1 MQVRIVTTFSELM
14 CLICYLIITD
24 IQITNQLFQGMTIAW
39 LSCTTDIRFIDSFL
53 MEEHF

>member
-1 MQVRIVTTFSELM
+1 MQVRIVTTFIELI
-14 CLICYLIITD
+14 CLISYLIITD

-39 LSCTTDIRFIDSFL
+39 LSCITDIRFIDSFL